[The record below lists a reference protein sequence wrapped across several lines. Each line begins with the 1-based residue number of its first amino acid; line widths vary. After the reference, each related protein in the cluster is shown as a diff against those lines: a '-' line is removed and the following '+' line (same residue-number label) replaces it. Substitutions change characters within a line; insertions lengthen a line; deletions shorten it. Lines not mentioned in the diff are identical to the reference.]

1 MKKIIKKVYCDTSVI
16 GGIADN
22 EFSEYSKRFLTYVKS
37 GFFNLVLSP
46 VIDDEINSEG
56 TPEEVI
62 KEYEDLIKHSEIVDV
77 TQDAIELQQAYLNA
91 KILTTKWEDDALH
104 VSLASVNNCDYIVSW
119 NFKHIVN
126 FQKIP
131 LYNAVNKLNGYSE
144 IQIFSPL
151 ELEVNDEE

>member
-22 EFSEYSKRFLTYVKS
+22 EFSEYSKRFFTYVKS

-46 VIDDEINSEG
+46 VVDDEINSEG

-62 KEYEDLIKHSEIVDV
+62 KEYEGLIKHSEIVAV

-131 LYNAVNKLNGYSE
+131 LYNAVNKLNGYGE

>member
-1 MKKIIKKVYCDTSVI
+1 MKKTIKKVYCDTSVI

-22 EFSEYSKRFLTYVKS
+22 EFSEYSKRFLTFVKS

-46 VIDDEINSEG
+46 VVDDEINSEG

-62 KEYEDLIKHSEIVDV
+62 KEYENLIKYSEIVDV
-77 TQDAIELQQAYLNA
+77 TQEAIELQQAYLNA

-131 LYNAVNKLNGYSE
+131 LYNAVNKLNGYGE